1 MGYIPLNYIFPDF
14 VNGPQQGC
22 APEQYQG
29 AKSFPCAPAAL
40 AIYLQML
47 GLAAENNLFFN

>member
-40 AIYLQML
+40 AIYVQML